1 MKKGAAMR
9 LVVIGLTLALAASA
23 PLAATAQ
30 APVMVQPLAP
40 GEVLLEVNA
49 LGFVTTRADRA
60 TLSFTITASGE
71 TEAAARTVVQQSIA
85 EIRTM
90 LHGQGIG
97 DADIRIQPI
106 TTYDTGTMP
115 ADMSMTMDTN
125 MSMAATNAAAEDMN
139 ATMVADDTSDAMAN
153 AVEAVPGVS
162 ANAQAEIVIRNV
174 DRVTAIQSALME
186 RGIFASGV
194 TYAVNDDSVPRR
206 QARMQATQ
214 KARADAETY
223 AAALNMRVARVVR
236 VTERL
241 GLDLLGMAANES
253 QMLTQIFSP
262 TAMRANG
269 SQVPT
274 IVVVGVDFALAPR

>member
-1 MKKGAAMR
+1 MR

-40 GEVLLEVNA
+40 GEVLLEVNG

-60 TLSFTITASGE
+60 SLSFTITASGE
-71 TEAAARTVVQQSIA
+71 TEAAARTAVQQSIA

-90 LHGQGIG
+90 LRGQGVG

-115 ADMSMTMDTN
+115 DMSMTMDTN
-125 MSMAATNAAAEDMN
+125 MAMEVTNAAAVDMN
-139 ATMVADDTSDAMAN
+139 ATMVADDASDAMAN

-174 DRVTAIQSALME
+174 DRVTAVQSALME

-194 TYAVNDDSVPRR
+194 TYALNDDSVPRR
-206 QARMQATQ
+206 QARMQAMQ

-253 QMLTQIFSP
+253 QMVTQIFSP
-262 TAMRANG
+262 NAMRANG

>member
-1 MKKGAAMR
+1 MR
-9 LVVIGLTLALAASA
+9 LVVIGLTLALAASG
-23 PLAATAQ
+23 PLSATAQ
-30 APVMVQPLAP
+30 APVTVQPLAP

-49 LGFVTTRADRA
+49 LGFVATRADRA
-60 TLSFTITASGE
+60 TLNFTITGSGE
-71 TEAAARTVVQQSIA
+71 TEAAARTAVEQSIG

-90 LHGQGIG
+90 LRGQGVT

-106 TTYDTGTMP
+106 TTYETSMMST
-115 ADMSMTMDTN
+115 DMSMPMDANTTMT
-125 MSMAATNAAAEDMN
+125 DMN
-139 ATMVADDTSDAMAN
+139 VAMEADNATDAMAVN
-153 AVEAVPGVS
+153 MVEAVPGAS
-162 ANAQAEIVIRNV
+162 ANAQTEVVIRNV

-186 RGIFASGV
+186 RGIFATGI
-194 TYAVNDDSVPRR
+194 TYALNDESGPRR
-206 QARMQATQ
+206 QARTQAMQ

-223 AAALNMRVARVVR
+223 AASLNMRVARVVR

-253 QMLTQIFSP
+253 QMVTQIFSP
-262 TAMRANG
+262 ATMRANA